1 MERQESARNSGAGNN
16 ERKRSG
22 GEKQV
27 FHDHKLSVDLD
38 PVDLFEKS
46 RAVRAVSSTAQSIAN
61 LLTRDAS
68 GGWERDLLGLFV
80 RNQLRVSLALPFL
93 AILFAIASMGWTSI
107 SNLGLWLTGVLLF
120 QAIQLVICR
129 LYEQSGADHSGY
141 RDWVGMLAA
150 SEVFFAAC
158 WALPLY
164 LFWQPGNGLQ
174 HIFMISVLMT
184 VVAVRI
190 LIAANFMPV
199 MLAGTGLITLAI
211 VTRCIME
218 GAPLYIIMGTIAI
231 IVEIFFIQL
240 SRRLQSTA
248 RDMLIFKSQREKL
261 IDELQKERDR
271 ADRAR
276 RRAEEASRAKSRFLA
291 TMSHE
296 LRTPL
301 NAIMGFS
308 EIISGEMLGPLS
320 VPQYKDYAGDIH
332 QSGNYLLSL
341 INDIL
346 DLSRIEA
353 GRRELRE
360 EAVDITA
367 EAEESMHL
375 VAIKVKEKNQRLT
388 GNLAKG
394 LPSVLGDS
402 RAIRQMWINL
412 LSNAIKFTPEGG
424 RIELAA
430 RRMDNGAIVMS
441 VSDDGEGIPAG
452 ELKAVTKSFS
462 RGASA
467 IASAVEGAG
476 LGLPIV
482 NGLARLHDAELTIS
496 TESGKGTKVSITFP
510 PRRVLEGSRAEI
522 LAAGRIKSPS
532 QRRLIALTA

>member
-1 MERQESARNSGAGNN
+1 MERQGTDKKSRRGDMNGT
-16 ERKRSG
+16 RSG

-27 FHDHKLSVDLD
+27 LSDHRISVDLD
-38 PVDLFEKS
+38 PIEMLEKS

-61 LLTRDAS
+61 LLTRDAN

-93 AILFAIASMGWTSI
+93 AILFAIASAGWTSLN
-107 SNLGLWLTGVLLF
+107 NLALWLTGVLIF

-129 LYEQSGADHSGY
+129 LYERSDAGHSGY
-141 RDWVGMLAA
+141 KDWIGMLAA

-211 VTRCIME
+211 VIRCIME
-218 GAPLYIIMGTIAI
+218 GDALYVIMGAIAI

-271 ADRAR
+271 AEQAR
-276 RRAEEASRAKSRFLA
+276 KRAEEASRAKSRFLA

-308 EIISGEMLGPLS
+308 EIISGEMLGPLP
-320 VPQYKDYAGDIH
+320 VPQYKEYAGDIH
-332 QSGNYLLSL
+332 QSGSYLLSL

-360 EAVDITA
+360 EAVNIVK
-367 EAEESMHL
+367 EARDSMHL
-375 VAIKVKEKNQRLT
+375 VEIKAREKNQTIEADLPD
-388 GNLAKG
+388 G
-394 LPSVLGDS
+394 LPAILGDS
-402 RAIRQMWINL
+402 RAIRQIWLNL
-412 LSNAIKFTPEGG
+412 LSNAIKFTPGGG
-424 RIELAA
+424 RVTLAA
-430 RRMDNGAIVMS
+430 RRADNGAIIMS
-441 VSDDGEGIPAG
+441 VSDNGEGIPAG
-452 ELKAVTKSFS
+452 ELKNVMKSFS

-467 IASAVEGAG
+467 IANAVDGAG

-482 NGLARLHDAELTIS
+482 NGLARLHDAEVRIS
-496 TESGKGTKVSITFP
+496 TEAGKGTKVSVTFP

-522 LAAGRIKSPS
+522 LAAGHIKSPS